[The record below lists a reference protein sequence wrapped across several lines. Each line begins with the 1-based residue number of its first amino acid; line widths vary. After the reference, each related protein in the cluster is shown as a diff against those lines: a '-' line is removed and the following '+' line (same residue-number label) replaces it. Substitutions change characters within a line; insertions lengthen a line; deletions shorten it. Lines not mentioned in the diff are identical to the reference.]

1 MLTIV
6 EQNVASNLKAPGG
19 GIMAEE
25 LGRIQR
31 PPASQY
37 DGRRKL
43 LLVPLVY
50 GPQADNVEG
59 AAVLQNYWEQMQT
72 QVEALETALGGLQHI
87 YHESLTVGGEE
98 GLKQLS
104 AADQRSHGFV
114 TTKTEGGAVLEAT
127 EDMDVLLE
135 TLDLQRCMMIPLA
148 SASVGARLQEWHA
161 ESNRQRYEHIANQID
176 STLGENETGL
186 LLISERHQ
194 VQFPTGVEVFYVSP
208 PALDEYRR
216 WLNNWME
223 QQQSAD
229 AAPKGAA
236 EDEED
241 TSDGGDESVDKT
253 ETN

>member
-1 MLTIV
+1 
-6 EQNVASNLKAPGG
+6 
-19 GIMAEE
+19 MAQE

-31 PPASQY
+31 PSASQY

-50 GPQADNVEG
+50 GPQADNAEG

-72 QVEALETALGGLQHI
+72 QVDALEGALGGLQHI
-87 YHESLTVGGEE
+87 YHESLTVGGDE
-98 GLKQLS
+98 GLEQLS

-114 TTKTEGGAVLEAT
+114 SGKTKAGAVLEPT

-148 SASVGARLQEWHA
+148 STSVASKLQEWHSD
-161 ESNRQRYEHIANQID
+161 SNRQRYEHSANQID

-194 VQFPTGVEVFYVSP
+194 VQFPSDIEVFYIAP
-208 PALDEYRR
+208 PALDDYRR
-216 WLNNWME
+216 WLQNWME
-223 QQQSAD
+223 QQQAKPDAPDDTAAD
-229 AAPKGAA
+229 DGEEEVGEEVDA
-236 EDEED
+236 ED
-241 TSDGGDESVDKT
+241 SPSS
-253 ETN
+253 

>member
-1 MLTIV
+1 
-6 EQNVASNLKAPGG
+6 
-19 GIMAEE
+19 MAQE

-31 PPASQY
+31 PSASQY

-50 GPQADNVEG
+50 GPQADNPEG

-72 QVEALETALGGLQHI
+72 QVDALETALGGLQHI
-87 YHESLTVGGEE
+87 YHESLTVGGDE
-98 GLKQLS
+98 GLEQLG

-114 TTKTEGGAVLEAT
+114 AGKTNSGAVLEAT

-148 SASVGARLQEWHA
+148 STSVASKLQEWHSD
-161 ESNRQRYEHIANQID
+161 SNRQRYEHIASQID

-186 LLISERHQ
+186 LMISERHQ
-194 VQFPTGVEVFYVSP
+194 VQFPNDIEVFYVSP

-216 WLNNWME
+216 WIQNWME
-223 QQQSAD
+223 QQQ
-229 AAPKGAA
+229 AAAAA
-236 EDEED
+236 ERQPSTEGGEDSEGKEEP
-241 TSDGGDESVDKT
+241 
-253 ETN
+253 ETQ

>member
-1 MLTIV
+1 
-6 EQNVASNLKAPGG
+6 
-19 GIMAEE
+19 MAQE

-31 PPASQY
+31 PAASQY

-50 GPQADNVEG
+50 GPQADNAEG
-59 AAVLQNYWEQMQT
+59 AAALQNYWDQMQT
-72 QVEALETALGGLQHI
+72 QVAALEGALGGLQHI

-98 GLKQLS
+98 GLEQLG
-104 AADQRSHGFV
+104 AADLRSHGFI
-114 TTKTEGGAVLEAT
+114 TGKTESGAVLEAT

-135 TLDLQRCMMIPLA
+135 ALDLQRCMMIPLA
-148 SASVGARLQEWHA
+148 SASVASKLQEWQSD
-161 ESNRQRYEHIANQID
+161 SNRQRYEHIANQID

-194 VQFPTGVEVFYVSP
+194 VQFPSDIEVFYVSP

-216 WLNNWME
+216 WLQNWID
-223 QQQSAD
+223 QQQTTAEAAREALAD
-229 AAPKGAA
+229 DG
-236 EDEED
+236 EED
-241 TSDGGDESVDKT
+241 ASDEGDTDEP